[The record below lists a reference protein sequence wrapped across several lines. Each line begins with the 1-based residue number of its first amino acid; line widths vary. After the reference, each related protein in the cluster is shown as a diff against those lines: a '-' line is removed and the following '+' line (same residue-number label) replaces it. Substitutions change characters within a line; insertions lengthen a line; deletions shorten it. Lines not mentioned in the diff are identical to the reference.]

1 MSTVRLQLP
10 TYHQA
15 QTEIDNDLSRF
26 NVLACGRRFGKDV
39 YMMNKGIETGIDGY
53 PIAWGA
59 PTYKMLTENWRAV
72 NYLIA
77 PIVARKNKQERQ
89 VELATGGIIDF
100 WSLDNP
106 NMIRGRKYKRFI
118 INEGGF
124 VPDLMDIW
132 NYIIRATLV
141 DLEGDAIIGG
151 TPKGRNG
158 FWKMYQY
165 GIDPDNKDWVSFKKS
180 SYENPF
186 IPSSE
191 IDEMVDTLP
200 ERTVQQEIY
209 AEFLENAG
217 AVFRNIA
224 ACMNA
229 PVEANIEDHEGHT
242 IVAGLDWGKQQ
253 DFTASS
259 VGCSTCRVELARDRF
274 NKIDWHFQY
283 KRVQVLHDK
292 WNVDKWIV
300 EHNSIG
306 DPGLEALQRAGL
318 PVLGFDTTAS
328 SKPPLIENL
337 ALTFEREEWQFQDD
351 PIWTGELEAYERKV
365 SATTG
370 RSTYSA
376 PEGLHD
382 DTVMARALM
391 VWSGNMPSGADLVGY
406 A

>member
-1 MSTVRLQLP
+1 
-10 TYHQA
+10 
-15 QTEIDNDLSRF
+15 
-26 NVLACGRRFGKDV
+26 
-39 YMMNKGIETGIDGY
+39 MMNKGIETAIDGY

-77 PIVARKNKQERQ
+77 PIVVRKNKQERQ

-106 NMIRGRKYKRFI
+106 DMIRGRKYKRFV

-141 DLEGDAIIGG
+141 DLVGDAIIGG

-158 FWKMYQY
+158 FWKMYQF
-165 GIDPDNKDWVSFKKS
+165 GIDPDNTDWEAFKKS

-191 IDEMVDTLP
+191 IDEMVETLP

-209 AEFLENAG
+209 ADFLEDAG
-217 AVFRNIA
+217 AVFRNIS
-224 ACMNA
+224 ACMKASLEVDIN
-229 PVEANIEDHEGHT
+229 DHKGHN

-253 DFTASS
+253 DFTAMSI
-259 VGCSTCRVELARDRF
+259 GCVDCHIEIARDRF
-274 NKIDWHFQY
+274 NKIDYHFQY
-283 KRVQVLHDK
+283 KRVQVMHDR
-292 WNVDKWIV
+292 WHVNNWLI
-300 EHNSIG
+300 ELNSIG
-306 DPGLEALQRAGL
+306 QPNFEALERAEL
-318 PVLGFDTTAS
+318 PVSGFDTTAS

-337 ALTFEREEWQFQDD
+337 ALALERTEWQFQDD

-370 RSTYSA
+370 RSQYSA
-376 PEGLHD
+376 PSGLND
-382 DTVMARALM
+382 DTVVARALM
-391 VWSGNMPSGADLVGY
+391 LQAANRPRASQLVDY